1 MKENK
6 DVVFI
11 VKNIFETKDEADKD
25 RFNKQYGQYI
35 NFRENK
41 I

>member
-6 DVVFI
+6 DVIFI
-11 VKNIFETKDEADKD
+11 VKNVFKTKDVADKD
-25 RFNKQYGQYI
+25 GFNKQYGQYI
-35 NFRENK
+35 NFCENK